1 VSRYLD
7 RLKLVLREKRLPDEL
22 TKPTKPTFVSFVS
35 AQSRPISEIAPPLD
49 AEGVPCGG
57 CPSCGRVGRSST
69 RSLLPIIGNAGSAF
83 PRLPMVGPAISAVCL
98 IRCCNEEIR
107 VPAEGKT
114 VTDAYLRSITD
125 EDAAAQLRDPLLRAY
140 MLRDPTGAACTHG
153 HGKTRKECEQRAIT
167 HAAECAEE
175 AWPESRM
182 WVSSKWQLLIWR
194 LQPLRENR
202 AAGFSLRVR

>member
-1 VSRYLD
+1 MPVSRYLD

-83 PRLPMVGPAISAVCL
+83 PRLPIVGPAISAVCL
-98 IRCCNEEIR
+98 IRCCNEEIT
-107 VPAEGKT
+107 VPSLPAEGET

-153 HGKTRKECEQRAIT
+153 HGKTRGNY
-167 HAAECAEE
+167 
-175 AWPESRM
+175 SR
-182 WVSSKWQLLIWR
+182 R
-194 LQPLRENR
+194 
-202 AAGFSLRVR
+202 RVR